1 MQGASAYRV
10 VEARSQ
16 DSWHVTAE
24 IYK

>member
-10 VEARSQ
+10 VESRSQ